1 MEANTLVNERDSV
14 VIVTPSGDDTI
25 LEGEAVVAGDAVV
38 EGEAI
43 IKDDTV
49 V

>member
-1 MEANTLVNERDSV
+1 MKEGNFV
-14 VIVTPSGDDTI
+14 VIVTPSGNDTI

-43 IKDDTV
+43 MMDDTV